1 MLMNERKESPR
12 ANITEQQ
19 RKKLC
24 RKEHHVEGKMEK
36 KSVSKVVG
44 SLSVKREETERR
56 IL

>member
-1 MLMNERKESPR
+1 MNERKESPR